1 MTVAEKIKLYLV
13 EHKIKQSVVS
23 DETGIN
29 KDKLCL
35 SLNGKRKLSSDEF
48 SRIVSFLGVSA
59 DLFIV
64 PKKKH
69 WSNPKWFISNKK
81 RKENEKWLNLNCHM
95 KLTHGRFLLAMQIT
109 LRTAENYGFLY
120 QSAIGIYFKSNHF
133 SLK

>member
-64 PKKKH
+64 PKKKP
-69 WSNPKWFISNKK
+69 WSNPKRFISN
-81 RKENEKWLNLNCHM
+81 
-95 KLTHGRFLLAMQIT
+95 
-109 LRTAENYGFLY
+109 
-120 QSAIGIYFKSNHF
+120 
-133 SLK
+133 

>member
-1 MTVAEKIKLYLV
+1 MLQSKNIGLKKGGENMTVAEKIKLYLV

-69 WSNPKWFISNKK
+69 
-81 RKENEKWLNLNCHM
+81 
-95 KLTHGRFLLAMQIT
+95 
-109 LRTAENYGFLY
+109 
-120 QSAIGIYFKSNHF
+120 
-133 SLK
+133 

>member
-48 SRIVSFLGVSA
+48 SRIV
-59 DLFIV
+59 FIFRSIRR
-64 PKKKH
+64 PIYCAKEKH
-69 WSNPKWFISNKK
+69 
-81 RKENEKWLNLNCHM
+81 
-95 KLTHGRFLLAMQIT
+95 
-109 LRTAENYGFLY
+109 
-120 QSAIGIYFKSNHF
+120 
-133 SLK
+133 